1 MPRNK
6 QTNKDKNMTSLAEKL
21 KRLSQVHKRFCQMM
35 MFQVSAAVV
44 TVFATDLILSQLS
57 HFKV

>member
-1 MPRNK
+1 
-6 QTNKDKNMTSLAEKL
+6 MTSLAEKL
-21 KRLSQVHKRFCQMM
+21 KRLSQVHERFCQMM